1 MRNKPPSLVPLLRSN
16 RMAHALAV
24 LYLHPGQE
32 YSLSDL
38 AQVIGTTPSALHR
51 DIGYLTESGFV
62 IERTDGRSRKLSA
75 RTDHPLTDPLRQLVV
90 SAFGPPAV
98 LAEELNGVE
107 GIDEQLIFGSWAA
120 RYQGEPGR
128 FPGDIDVLIVGN
140 PKRATVHEAT
150 ASAAARLNLE
160 VNATV
165 VSPDRW
171 QTSDDPLMASIKS
184 RPVVVIEGVAARTTV
199 HGQPP
204 PDAITDSEENSE

>member
-1 MRNKPPSLVPLLRSN
+1 MVPLLRSD

-24 LYLHPGQE
+24 LYLHPDRE
-32 YSLSDL
+32 YSLTDL
-38 AQVIGTTPSALHR
+38 ADAIGSTPSALHR
-51 DIGYLTESGFV
+51 DVAYLTDSGFV

-98 LAEELNGVE
+98 LAEELGGVG

-128 FPGDIDVLIVGN
+128 FPGDLDVLIVGN
-140 PKRATVHEAT
+140 PKRSAVHEAT

-165 VSPDRW
+165 ISPDRW
-171 QTSDDPLMASIKS
+171 QTSDDPLMASIRS
-184 RPVVVIEGVAARTTV
+184 RPAVVIEGVTARITV
-199 HGQPP
+199 PGHPP
-204 PDAITDSEENSE
+204 HVVITDSTGNSE